1 MDGAQSSVG
10 QANLVG
16 WARAKSPTSKH
27 YSIPVAMFTSAISLQ
42 SDQNPFNKRFQLY
55 MGANKGGPV
64 YDVLICAS
72 SF

>member
-27 YSIPVAMFTSAISLQ
+27 YSIPVAMFTSEISPQ
-42 SDQNPFNKRFQLY
+42 SGQNPTFIGYQ
-55 MGANKGGPV
+55 
-64 YDVLICAS
+64 
-72 SF
+72 